1 MAHIN
6 LLPWRE
12 ENRQVRQRNFFGSIT
27 LGLIIAG
34 AIFLGANIFMN
45 QLIAEQEGRNTF
57 LQTEITRLD
66 KKLAEIKALDEEKAK
81 LLARMQVIQQLQLSR
96 AKIVKV
102 FDALPRCIPE
112 GLYLEKVALKEDI
125 LTLNGVAESN
135 ARVSVLMRELEGNG
149 EFTQPKLDVIQRTST
164 AENALRKFTLRVTET
179 KAKADVDG
187 GNDESIVIE

>member
-12 ENRQVRQRNFFGSIT
+12 ESRQLRQRNFFGAIV

-34 AIFLGANIFMN
+34 AIFVGANIFMN
-45 QLIAEQEGRNTF
+45 NLMTVQQQRNTF
-57 LQTEITRLD
+57 LETEISQLD
-66 KKLAEIKALDEEKAK
+66 KKLAEIKALDEEKEK

-102 FDALPRCIPE
+102 FDALPRCIPD
-112 GLYLEKVALKEDI
+112 GLYLQKVGLKEDT

-135 ARVSVLMRELEGNG
+135 ARVSVLMRELEQNS
-149 EFTQPKLDVIQRTST
+149 EFTNPKLDVIQRTST
-164 AENALRKFTLRVTET
+164 AENALRKFTLQVSE
-179 KAKADVDG
+179 AKQKTDDG
-187 GNDESIVIE
+187 GNDESFVIE

>member
-12 ENRQVRQRNFFGSIT
+12 ENRQLRQRNFFGSIA
-27 LGLIIAG
+27 LGLIVAG

-45 QLIAEQEGRNTF
+45 QLISGQEQRNAF
-57 LQTEITRLD
+57 LQSEITKLD
-66 KKLAEIKALDEEKAK
+66 KKLAEIKALDAEKAK

-112 GLYLEKVALKEDI
+112 GLYLEKVALREDT

-135 ARVSVLMRELEGNG
+135 ARVSVLMRELDGNG
-149 EFTQPKLDVIQRTST
+149 EFKNPKLDVIQRTST
-164 AENALRKFTLRVTET
+164 AENALRKFTLRVSET
-179 KAKADVDG
+179 KEKAVDG